1 MLKCLELPKFRASP
15 HNHWTGSSYRF
26 RKNILI
32 YLFFIS
38 VLFGLGCGEDEA
50 SSANSVVLNV
60 ATAANVQFAMKDIEV
75 AFEEKYGVNINI
87 IIGSSGKLTAQIVQG
102 APYDLLISANL
113 KYPLH
118 LYQEKLATTPPNIY
132 ALGSLVVWT
141 WQDGLILDD
150 TLGVLES
157 AAVHKIAI
165 ANPKNAPYGE
175 QALTAMEHFGRKEA
189 VTSKLVYAE
198 SIAQTNLYV
207 TTKNCEVGFT
217 AKSVVLAPD
226 MIGKGHWIEV
236 PAAAYQPI
244 EQGIVITKYGA
255 SKNQQTAQQFYD
267 FMFADT
273 AQQILKK
280 YGYSLPSN
288 Q

>member
-118 LYQEKLATTPPNIY
+118 LYQEKLATTPPSIY

-141 WQDGLILDD
+141 
-150 TLGVLES
+150 
-157 AAVHKIAI
+157 
-165 ANPKNAPYGE
+165 
-175 QALTAMEHFGRKEA
+175 
-189 VTSKLVYAE
+189 
-198 SIAQTNLYV
+198 
-207 TTKNCEVGFT
+207 
-217 AKSVVLAPD
+217 
-226 MIGKGHWIEV
+226 
-236 PAAAYQPI
+236 
-244 EQGIVITKYGA
+244 
-255 SKNQQTAQQFYD
+255 
-267 FMFADT
+267 
-273 AQQILKK
+273 
-280 YGYSLPSN
+280 
-288 Q
+288 